1 MHTAYD
7 EQHIAETA
15 TAEFQR
21 ETGLQVRFEGYKAH
35 GADGFLYIDKIG
47 EKLTA
52 EIKKWTAHT
61 PVGTLINKMKEITRF
76 EDGVLI
82 ADYINPKMAEKLKAA
97 DIQFL
102 DTAGNAYLNK
112 YPLYI
117 CITGKRLKDKTAPEK
132 PKGRAFQPTG
142 MKVVY
147 EFLVDKNLAN
157 APYREIADRANVALG
172 AVGWVIRDLAEQG
185 FLVERQNERRLTNY
199 DELLEKWAENYP
211 QRLRKKLLLGTFT
224 TDEPDWWKKID
235 PRDYNAAWGGEIAA
249 AKYTNYLTPKD
260 ATIYIPKEKRN
271 LFLKDARLRRAQE
284 LEKPHFTIELLEP
297 LGEHFENQAG
307 LAHPILVY
315 ADLLATANTRNI
327 ETAQKLREQYLD

>member
-1 MHTAYD
+1 MHTAND
-7 EQHIAETA
+7 EQHIAEAA
-15 TAEFQR
+15 TAEFLK
-21 ETGLQVRFEGYKAH
+21 ETGLQVRFEDYKAH
-35 GADGFLYIDKIG
+35 GADGFLYIDKTG
-47 EKLTA
+47 EKLIA
-52 EIKKWTAHT
+52 EIKKWTTHI
-61 PVGTLINKMKEITRF
+61 PVGTLINKMKEIAILG
-76 EDGVLI
+76 DGVLI

-112 YPLYI
+112 YPIYI
-117 CITGKRLKDKTAPEK
+117 CVTGKKLKEKHALDK

-142 MKVVY
+142 LRVLY
-147 EFLVDKNLAN
+147 EFLVDKNLIN

-172 AVGWVIRDLAEQG
+172 AVGWVIRDLNEQG
-185 FLVERQNERRLTNY
+185 FLIETKKERRLTNY
-199 DELLEKWAENYP
+199 NELLDKWAENYP
-211 QRLRKKLLLGTFT
+211 QKLRKKLLLGNFT
-224 TDEPDWWKKID
+224 TDEADWWKKID
-235 PRDYNAAWGGEIAA
+235 PCDYNAVWGGEIAA

-327 ETAQKLREQYLD
+327 ETAQRLREQYLN